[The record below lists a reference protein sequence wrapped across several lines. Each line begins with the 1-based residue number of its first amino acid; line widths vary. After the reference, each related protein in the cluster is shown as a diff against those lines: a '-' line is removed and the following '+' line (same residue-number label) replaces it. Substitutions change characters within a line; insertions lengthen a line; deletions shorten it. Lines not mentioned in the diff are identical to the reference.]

1 MKKIL
6 FLFLFATVNLSL
18 TAQQITVDTTY
29 LTNTG
34 GVFFQVRDIQYDD
47 GSQNFQKLKLGDT
60 LQTKSFLFSTAINSN
75 QEVGGAAIAY
85 LNGEP
90 IARQIFSSF
99 NTMYQSLNNQ
109 TLQVAAAEYFK
120 AQVLGQYKY
129 LISGVD
135 QGDWELVQQP
145 NGTLR
150 FRLISN
156 PATFFVAVA
165 MSQNTIRLNNLDGT
179 NNIPLYLIGTNAAG
193 KPLYM
198 SIDRKYRLVRIN

>member
-1 MKKIL
+1 MKKLL
-6 FLFLFATVNLSL
+6 FLFLFSVCAFFAR
-18 TAQQITVDTTY
+18 AQQVTVDTTY

-34 GVFFQVRDIQYDD
+34 GVFYQVRDIQYDD

-60 LQTKSFLFSTAINSN
+60 LQTKSYLFSTAINSN
-75 QEVGGAAIAY
+75 QEVGGAAIQY
-85 LNGEP
+85 LNMGP
-90 IARQIFSSF
+90 VSKQIFSTF

-109 TLQVAAAEYFK
+109 TLQVAAANYFK
-120 AQVLGQYKY
+120 DQILGQYKY

-135 QGDWELVQQP
+135 QGNWELVQQG

-150 FRLISN
+150 FRLVSN
-156 PATFFVAVA
+156 PSTFFVAVA

-193 KPLYM
+193 KPLYL
-198 SIDRKYRLVRIN
+198 SIDRKYRLIRQN

>member
-1 MKKIL
+1 MKYI
-6 FLFLFATVNLSL
+6 FLLLFAVVVFSA

-29 LTNTG
+29 LTSTA
-34 GVFFQVRDIQYDD
+34 GVFYQVRDIQYDD
-47 GSQNFQKLKLGDT
+47 GSQDFKKIKLGDT
-60 LQTKSFLFSTAINSN
+60 LAAKTYLFATAINAN
-75 QEVGGAAIAY
+75 QEVGGAAVSY

-90 IARQIFSSF
+90 IAKQIFTSF
-99 NTMYQSLNNQ
+99 NTMYQSLNSQ
-109 TLQVAAAEYFK
+109 TLQVAAANYFK
-120 AQVLGQYKY
+120 AQILGTYKY

-135 QGDWELVQQP
+135 QGDWELVQQG

-150 FRLISN
+150 FRLVSN
-156 PATFFVAVA
+156 PTTFFVAVA

-198 SIDRKYRLVRIN
+198 SIDRKYRLIRQN